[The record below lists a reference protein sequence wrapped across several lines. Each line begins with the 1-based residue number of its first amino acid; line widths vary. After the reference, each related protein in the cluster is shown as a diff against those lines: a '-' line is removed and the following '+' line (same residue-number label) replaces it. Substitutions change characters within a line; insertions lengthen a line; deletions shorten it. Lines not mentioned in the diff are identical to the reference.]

1 MILML
6 CKEDWSM
13 G

>member
-6 CKEDWSM
+6 CPWES